1 MANKNSIIPAK
12 SEISESATS
21 RPVSNVLPMSRNQIV
36 ASANP
41 TTNMTTKQ
49 FSPHGHLLA
58 IQHDFLNMFLSKHE
72 RTECPALYVV
82 WSAISAAGALLGK
95 RCHFALGTHNVYPNQ
110 YICFV
115 GSPGSRKSTGISF
128 SRALATLGDA
138 RMKFAPTDTS
148 GRKQG
153 LMSGFLPP
161 KKRKDNAANS
171 ARSAETQKKLEQLSA
186 ELLAASGMPK
196 AETSLIDN
204 LAPKD
209 ADDIIDEAKEASQ
222 RVNEMYACASELGS
236 LTGIA
241 QLETFIFFSELWD
254 TPDVYKYSLR
264 DTTTIIYNPMLSII
278 AGATPETLQT
288 LMPAEAVGQG
298 VMSRF
303 IFVHGSPERKVPR
316 PISWS
321 EDFKIELQN
330 TMLAVRALNGEFG
343 ETMEA
348 ANALDRIYEIYAPIV
363 TDIRLMGY
371 IERRHTHLI
380 KMCMCLA
387 ALRGSLTITLD
398 DVIDAN
404 YILELTEYYMPEAI
418 GQTGSAKASIA
429 GNLITYAL
437 AASPSGMLQNELYT
451 LLRGNYS
458 YEDVTS
464 AIRHLSDNG
473 YITAKTVANP
483 ASKVHDTLYVLDRS
497 RCAVRSRSDIV
508 ELLRQQQ

>member
-1 MANKNSIIPAK
+1 MANDKNTTSTRA
-12 SEISESATS
+12 EITQSVVGHVPTQ
-21 RPVSNVLPMSRNQIV
+21 SNIVPLSRNQIV

-41 TTNMTTKQ
+41 TSSITTKQ
-49 FSPHGHLLA
+49 FSPHTHLLA
-58 IQHDFLNMFLSKHE
+58 VEHDFLSMFLRKHE
-72 RTECPALYVV
+72 RTECPALYVI

-95 RCHFALGTHNVYPNQ
+95 RCYFELGTHKIYANQ

-153 LMSGFLPP
+153 LMSGFIPA
-161 KKRKDNAANS
+161 KKKKENSANA
-171 ARSAETQKKLEQLSA
+171 ARSADAQQKLEALSA
-186 ELLAASGMPK
+186 ELLKASGMP
-196 AETSLIDN
+196 AANNSSL
-204 LAPKD
+204 D
-209 ADDIIDEAKEASQ
+209 AKSGDDIISEAEESAA
-222 RVNEMYACASELGS
+222 RVNELYACASELGS

-254 TPDVYKYSLR
+254 APDVYKYSLR
-264 DTTTIIYNPMLSII
+264 DTTTIIYNPMLSLI

-321 EDFKIELQN
+321 EDFKVEVQN
-330 TMLAVRALNGEFG
+330 TMLGVRALHGEFG

-348 ANALDRIYEIYAPIV
+348 ANALDRVYENYAPIV

-371 IERRHTHLI
+371 VERRHTHLI

-387 ALRGSLTITLD
+387 ALRGSMTITLD
-398 DVIDAN
+398 DVIDSN
-404 YILELTEYYMPEAI
+404 YILEMTEYYMPEAI

-437 AASPSGMLQNELYT
+437 AASPTGMMQNELYT
-451 LLRGNYS
+451 LLRGNYN
-458 YEDVTS
+458 YEDVS
-464 AIRHLSDNG
+464 NAIRHLADNG
-473 YITAKTVANP
+473 YITAKMVQNTTT
-483 ASKVHDTLYVLDRS
+483 KTHDTLYVLDRT
-497 RCAVRSRSDIV
+497 RCTVRSRNEIV
-508 ELLRQQQ
+508 ELLINK

>member
-1 MANKNSIIPAK
+1 MILDKSSIRA
-12 SEISESATS
+12 EITQSTTGHVPTPSNIVPLS
-21 RPVSNVLPMSRNQIV
+21 RTQIV

-41 TTNMTTKQ
+41 TSTVTTKQ
-49 FSPHGHLLA
+49 FSPHAHLLA
-58 IQHDFLNMFLSKHE
+58 IEHDFLSMFLRKHE
-72 RTECPALYVV
+72 RTECPALYVI

-95 RCHFALGTHNVYPNQ
+95 RCWFELGTHKIYANQ

-128 SRALATLGDA
+128 SRSLALLGDA

-153 LMSGFLPP
+153 LMSGFIPA
-161 KKRKDNAANS
+161 KKKKENSANA
-171 ARSAETQKKLEQLSA
+171 ARSAEMQKKLEAMSS
-186 ELLAASGMPK
+186 ELLSISGLGK
-196 AETSLIDN
+196 AETAS
-204 LAPKD
+204 AEPKS
-209 ADDIIDEAKEASQ
+209 ADEIVDEAGQAAA
-222 RVNEMYACASELGS
+222 RVNELYACASELGS

-254 TPDVYKYSLR
+254 APDVYKYSLR
-264 DTTTIIYNPMLSII
+264 DTTTIIYNPMLSLI

-321 EDFKIELQN
+321 EDFKIEVQN
-330 TMLAVRALNGEFG
+330 TMLGIRALEGEFG

-348 ANALDRIYEIYAPIV
+348 ANALDRIYDVYAPIV

-387 ALRGSLTITLD
+387 AMRGSLTITLD
-398 DVIDAN
+398 DVIDSN
-404 YILELTEYYMPEAI
+404 YILEMTEYYMPEAI

-437 AASPSGMLQNELYT
+437 AASPTGMMQNELYT
-451 LLRGNYS
+451 LLRGNYN
-458 YEDVTS
+458 YEDVS
-464 AIRHLSDNG
+464 NAIRHLSDNG
-473 YITAKTVANP
+473 YITSKMVQNAATKT
-483 ASKVHDTLYVLDRS
+483 HDTLYVLDRS
-497 RCAVRSRSDIV
+497 RCTVRSRSEIV
-508 ELLRQQQ
+508 ALVANR